1 MTPYPTHRPS
11 SDLAA
16 PLDALR
22 GALVAE
28 TILVVTL
35 REALVTQRAAI
46 AQNSAPDVH
55 ATIAD
60 IGRLLQALADARRVR
75 GQALHALCGDTAL
88 PLDAVEATLG
98 FAFPSPVQEARR
110 ALRREAQA
118 VTHEVAINH
127 RVLRGAVEAGER
139 FLQDLFS
146 TLGDSTPTY
155 TAGEGRDDPARRA
168 SVLLNKV
175 A

>member
-1 MTPYPTHRPS
+1 MTPSPTHRPS
-11 SDLAA
+11 SDLTAPIESLRAA
-16 PLDALR
+16 LE
-22 GALVAE
+22 AE
-28 TILVVTL
+28 AALVVTL
-35 REALVTQRAAI
+35 REALIAQRAAI
-46 AQNSAPDVH
+46 AASSAPDVH

-60 IGRLLQALADARRVR
+60 IGRLVQALTDARRAR
-75 GQALHALCGDTAL
+75 GQVLHALCGDAAL
-88 PLDAVEATLG
+88 PLDAVEDALG
-98 FAFPSPVQEARR
+98 LVFPAHVQDARR

-118 VTHEVAINH
+118 VAQEVAINH

-155 TAGEGRDDPARRA
+155 TAGDSRDDPARRS